1 MPDGTDVT
9 LLTDGTFEGLLTAVF
24 DSYSVHPAPI
34 SVHAA
39 AVCQQELGRRY
50 LEIRTDDAKAE
61 RVIAGVKKAW
71 APMDTPRSGR
81 VFSRILYTKR
91 ILYTNIYDLV

>member
-50 LEIRTDDAKAE
+50 LEIR
-61 RVIAGVKKAW
+61 KKAW